1 MRADCGSRPPLR
13 ASPAYGRSC
22 RAASIISGSTSSP
35 SAATSG
41 TKPSRR
47 TSFALT
53 LRLAAESSTIST
65 VLALRSGTSPLAA
78 PAAIVMLAG
87 GRAAAAGNI
96 DNDGNGGAVGTAR
109 AGVAAV
115 VVAVAEAAAAGAGA
129 AGTITVGSSPAGR
142 VASATRGCT
151 SRTAVAVAAPV
162 TRAAAGGDGGYG
174 CGGGGGGGG
183 GDDGA
188 STVAPR
194 PLPCK
199 PMRHAIKR
207 SSSSTA
213 RWPTAPSE
221 LCVLLR
227 VIIGVK
233 PVAAMQGT
241 CMTK

>member
-22 RAASIISGSTSSP
+22 RAASIISGNTSSP

-174 CGGGGGGGG
+174 CDGGGGGGG

-188 STVAPR
+188 
-194 PLPCK
+194 CK